1 MQFSQYQL
9 NYVAHGVFDLLEN
22 EQELSLNL
30 ADVLTILSYQRDFY
44 EELSF
49 AEKRGSNLQLLQ
61 FIRIND
67 NLDGQTYSS
76 EQIKEVLRAEERLLL
91 EMDFEDEYD

>member
-1 MQFSQYQL
+1 MQFSHYQL

-22 EQELSLNL
+22 ELELSLNL
-30 ADVLTILSYQRDFY
+30 ADILTILSYQRDFY

-49 AEKRGSNLQLLQ
+49 AEKSGSNLQLLQ
-61 FIRIND
+61 FIRINA

-91 EMDFEDEYD
+91 EMNFEEEYD

>member
-61 FIRIND
+61 FIRINA